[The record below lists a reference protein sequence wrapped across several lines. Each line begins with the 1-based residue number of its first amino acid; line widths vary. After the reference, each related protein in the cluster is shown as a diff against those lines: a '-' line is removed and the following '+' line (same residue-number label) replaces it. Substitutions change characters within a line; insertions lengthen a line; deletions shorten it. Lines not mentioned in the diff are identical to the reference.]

1 MCIYMEGSWDIPNTD
16 SGPGKSKWLAKGN
29 LKEMPHNTK
38 SNYHKGVTQWLS
50 WARLCVCP
58 HKLYSFFP
66 PKKYFT
72 LFHYFLSLW
81 KFFSAKLRGQGP
93 CHWPLVPVAR
103 IQWSHCHDL
112 TSISGW
118 ELKLFF
124 KLLQAPW
131 DQGSAQEAE
140 MVPDTLFS
148 PCVWLGPVLVSE
160 GCCHRQLHT
169 WWLQTTETYS
179 FAVVE
184 VTSLK
189 SRCQQLMVTKGEVGG
204 EG

>member
-58 HKLYSFFP
+58 HELYSFFP

-93 CHWPLVPVAR
+93 CHWPLV
-103 IQWSHCHDL
+103 Q
-112 TSISGW
+112 
-118 ELKLFF
+118 
-124 KLLQAPW
+124 
-131 DQGSAQEAE
+131 
-140 MVPDTLFS
+140 
-148 PCVWLGPVLVSE
+148 WLGFNGLTATTWPQSLAGNWSFSSSCCRPPEIKGQLRRQKLSLTPSSPHVSDWA
-160 GCCHRQLHT
+160 L
-169 WWLQTTETYS
+169 Y
-179 FAVVE
+179 
-184 VTSLK
+184 
-189 SRCQQLMVTKGEVGG
+189 
-204 EG
+204 